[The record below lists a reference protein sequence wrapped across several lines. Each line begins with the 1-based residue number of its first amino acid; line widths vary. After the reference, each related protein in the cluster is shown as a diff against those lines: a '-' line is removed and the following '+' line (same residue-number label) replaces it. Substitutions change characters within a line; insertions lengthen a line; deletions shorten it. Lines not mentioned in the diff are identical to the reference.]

1 MFLILSKGE
10 KKLPKKKDFF
20 EKIVKHDYH
29 NELETILEQKDFDE
43 NAKSTLLS
51 ILYKVEAAYPDV
63 KKVKQDIETK
73 EEYVKY
79 FLYMIDKKCE
89 SLTIVHMNSEQSH
102 IPQNRTYWIDPKKK
116 SLECYPI
123 ERKVLYAISK
133 LAKQETIIH
142 DEYFLIHST
151 LSDLIN
157 VGNSIN
163 MVEPLRDFNGYS
175 WTTIPSEI
183 ESIEH
188 NLVYQTLRMAIGHDF
203 LNRWVRNTEFVMDYY
218 EMFQEELEQTLG
230 GEEAPKW
237 ITSLC
242 RLSVLLPMKYEPQKA
257 KEMKQIKNQIDEQL
271 EQMQDRESYVE
282 KLTEQK
288 TQLTLTIKT
297 IDETINNKELL
308 EQEYIKRNAE
318 LPLEQKIFSM
328 RVLGEIM
335 VKERE
340 QYFLQIEEINLHM
353 NPQHFVDREKE
364 LQEKETYLSL
374 LDIEEIETAIEQ
386 ELIQLEQ
393 LWIKALT
400 KRVEQ
405 IQEKAEMISILYQFR
420 YFRMIPFSQEEQVQ
434 DKQELQEELGTLTK
448 LILQKAHQLKVIIQ
462 ISPNEEVNKQIAQRM
477 FYLRS
482 ISLENL
488 SIKLTKE
495 KEDVFVQFL
504 EEDRMEEKFKI
515 GTKDEYSAKELK
527 LKWNKKMKLFE

>member
-1 MFLILSKGE
+1 M
-10 KKLPKKKDFF
+10 PKKKDFF
-20 EKIVKHDYH
+20 EKIVKRDYN
-29 NELETILEQKDFDE
+29 NELETILEQKNFDE

-51 ILYKVEAAYPDV
+51 ILYKIEAAYPDI
-63 KKVKQDIETK
+63 KKVKQDIESK

-79 FLYMIDKKCE
+79 FLHVIDKKCD
-89 SLTIVHMNSEQSH
+89 SLKIVHMNSEESH
-102 IPQNRTYWIDPKKK
+102 IPENRTYWIDPSQK

-142 DEYFLIHST
+142 DQYFLIYST

-175 WTTIPSEI
+175 WTTIPAEI

-188 NLVYQTLRMAIGHDF
+188 NLVYQTLRIIIGHEF

-218 EMFQEELEQTLG
+218 EMFQEELVQKLG
-230 GEEAPKW
+230 QEEAADW
-237 ITSLC
+237 LTSLC
-242 RLSVLLPMKYEPQKA
+242 KLSVLVLMKYKPQKTQ
-257 KEMKQIKNQIDEQL
+257 EMQAMKTQIDEQL
-271 EQMQDRESYVE
+271 EQMKDRQKYVQNIT
-282 KLTEQK
+282 KQK
-288 TQLTLTIKT
+288 RQITLLIKK

-308 EQEYIKRNAE
+308 EQEYVKRNAN

-328 RVLGEIM
+328 RVLGEMM

-340 QYFLQIEEINLHM
+340 QYFTQIEKMNQRM
-353 NPQHFVDREKE
+353 NPDHFVQQEKE
-364 LQEKETYLSL
+364 LQEKEIYLSL
-374 LDIEEIETAIEQ
+374 LDVKEVETAIKQ
-386 ELIQLEQ
+386 ELLRLVQLAIQ
-393 LWIKALT
+393 ALT

-405 IQEKAEMISILYQFR
+405 IQEKTEIIAILYQFR
-420 YFRMIPFSQEEQVQ
+420 YFRMIPFSLTEQVQ
-434 DKQELQEELGTLTK
+434 EKQELQEEIRILTK
-448 LILQKAHQLKVIIQ
+448 VILTKAHQLKVLRQ
-462 ISPNEEVNKQIAQRM
+462 VSPNENINEQIMQNM

-488 SIKLTKE
+488 WLKLTKE
-495 KEDVFVQFL
+495 KEEVFVQFL

-515 GTKDEYSAKELK
+515 GTKEQFSGKELK
-527 LKWNKKMKLFE
+527 LKWNKKIKLFE